1 MEKIRDEIY
10 AEIDRMYE
18 TAMTIHRGW
27 MKKVARR
34 ELDRVGDVKLN
45 TEKTN
50 YELRLEFSGS
60 SFVIRWNK
68 ISFVRNNDKPIRLV
82 KSIAVPNNGIY
93 KEINFKE
100 AESWDLALIMQA
112 ESALGPIRQ
121 QLKHLMKAHR
131 SIVWASKVIG
141 SDEIEVKLMNSRVTV
156 PDYSIKKF
164 KNQMI

>member
-10 AEIDRMYE
+10 AEIGCLYE

-34 ELDRVGDVKLN
+34 ELDRVGDVKLK
-45 TEKTN
+45 TEKTI
-50 YELRLEFSGS
+50 YELRLEFSGP
-60 SFVIRWNK
+60 SFVIKWNK
-68 ISFVRNNDKPIRLV
+68 VSFVRNNNKPIRLV
-82 KSIAVPNNGIY
+82 RSLAVPNNGIY
-93 KEINFKE
+93 KE
-100 AESWDLALIMQA
+100 AEGWELALIMQA
-112 ESALGPIRQ
+112 ESALAPIRQ

-131 SIVWASKVIG
+131 SIVWASKVID
-141 SDEIEVKLMNSRVTV
+141 SDEIEVKLMNSRVAV